1 MIETLADLDALR
13 LAQIAV
19 KAASYL
25 AVLLAA
31 GSALFLALH
40 RDLEAGTAWFTRRL
54 AVGAAFAGL
63 ALCAATLAGEALF
76 LTGGD
81 IAAATDPFLIAV
93 VLETPIADAQ
103 GLRALG
109 YLLVAALALG
119 AGATPVAA
127 GGAVALAG
135 SFAMAGHSLGEPRLL
150 LAALVA
156 VHGLAVAY
164 WLGAFAPLARLARRA
179 PPAEAGRVAEA
190 FGRNAVAAVGLLI
203 AAGVALIALLAP
215 DPAALPATPYG
226 QFLGLKL
233 GLVTALLGLGALNK
247 LSLSPALAAG
257 DGAAGA
263 ALARSIAAEA
273 ALAALI
279 LAVTAAM
286 TLVSSP

>member
-1 MIETLADLDALR
+1 
-13 LAQIAV
+13 
-19 KAASYL
+19 
-25 AVLLAA
+25 
-31 GSALFLALH
+31 
-40 RDLEAGTAWFTRRL
+40 
-54 AVGAAFAGL
+54 
-63 ALCAATLAGEALF
+63 
-76 LTGGD
+76 
-81 IAAATDPFLIAV
+81 
-93 VLETPIADAQ
+93 
-103 GLRALG
+103 
-109 YLLVAALALG
+109 
-119 AGATPVAA
+119 
-127 GGAVALAG
+127 
-135 SFAMAGHSLGEPRLL
+135 
-150 LAALVA
+150 
-156 VHGLAVAY
+156 
-164 WLGAFAPLARLARRA
+164 
-179 PPAEAGRVAEA
+179 VAEA

-215 DPAALPATPYG
+215 DPVALPATPYG